1 MKQKQPYIIKDKEFK
16 YHGFDIANNE
26 IPYIDVWIDGM
37 NLFIRSFK
45 RTYGTLNDS
54 NNRDVG
60 GLLQSLRFVFGL
72 ISNYEKS
79 FPHKVFYN
87 IMFEKGKSQSHAELN
102 KEYKQNRIVD
112 TSVFTEDELKDY
124 LDEKDNFKSEL
135 DQFKTIMQQLSNEI
149 NCLNVYYSEGDFV
162 IRKGIDYYQYVMD
175 KYKKPIIHLIV
186 SSDNDFKQLLSDET
200 PEIVFIYDSYKKTMI
215 HKYNYDNFYDIKPHH
230 IIFQKQIQGDKS
242 DNIQGLSKYGPKKQ
256 QQVIDSIHDKITTK
270 MTKEDIKEQITT
282 SEFPIKTMK
291 SKLLESID
299 ILYSNYKMVNI
310 VDINN
315 VDNMVNS
322 KTQKDTIAGIN
333 KYVDDRIHGKHEN
346 MFIHEVMK
354 ILSSYDIVSMSNYSI
369 IQGLKTS
376 KINL

>member
-16 YHGFDIANNE
+16 YHGFDIKAGE

-270 MTKEDIKEQITT
+270 MTKEDIKEQITN

-299 ILYSNYKMVNI
+299 TLYSNYKMVNI